1 MEKKNELNLDSLIL
15 VSIEDEY
22 IHLLSTL
29 NPDAFEP
36 IQLENY
42 EGCYVLVDDFVSEA
56 IKNGFW
62 ETAISYYSRC
72 HFFTTLVDGLTEEE
86 ALESI
91 CYNDVKHIKIHNKY
105 DAETSDIEILG
116 CLKNGKYIIEVI

>member
-1 MEKKNELNLDSLIL
+1 MEKENVLNLDSLFL

-29 NPDAFEP
+29 NPDACVP

-42 EGCYVLVDDFVSEA
+42 VGCYVLVDDFVSKA
-56 IKNGFW
+56 IKKGFW
-62 ETAISYYSRC
+62 ETAISYYFRC
-72 HFFTTLVDGLTEEE
+72 HTTFVDGLTEKE

>member
-29 NPDAFEP
+29 NPDACEP

-42 EGCYVLVDDFVSEA
+42 VFCYVLVDDFVSEA

-62 ETAISYYSRC
+62 KTAISYYSNYD
-72 HFFTTLVDGLTEEE
+72 TTLVDGLTEEE

-91 CYNDVKHIKIHNKY
+91 SYNDVKHIKIHNKY
-105 DAETSDIEILG
+105 DYETSDIEILG